1 VPRSPRK
8 ELERQQRR
16 WAESAGIDCDARGFV
31 RDLAANLRV
40 PLAVATRAA
49 FARGTELTPRKS
61 QPARIAALYSSAA
74 LVANV
79 FDYWTARDG
88 GALVAALGFG
98 RERAQ
103 LQFEE
108 PLATGVEGDPP
119 TSDVVLRLE
128 SGRVVAIESKFG
140 EWLVR
145 RASNRMDLKPKYFA
159 GGRAIWRD
167 AGLPRCQQLAEDL
180 RAGRERFK
188 HLHAAQLLK
197 HALGLARAAAESV
210 AGGVAGAAAESAAG
224 GVAGA
229 VAAREVPRAVAG
241 HASYELRY
249 LYYEWLSGPAAAH
262 RAELERFA
270 ACVGAEIRF
279 SASTYQDL
287 YRALAADARV
297 DQAYL
302 EYLRARYFRVV

>member
-8 ELERQQRR
+8 ELARQQRR
-16 WAESAGIDCDARGFV
+16 WAESAGIDFDARGFV
-31 RDLAANLRV
+31 RDFDANLRV
-40 PLAVATRAA
+40 PLAAATRAA
-49 FARGTELTPRKS
+49 FAQGTELTPRKN

-79 FDYWTARDG
+79 FDHWSARD
-88 GALVAALGFG
+88 AAPLVAALGFDA
-98 RERAQ
+98 EPAQ
-103 LQFEE
+103 LKFEE
-108 PLATGVEGDPP
+108 PLVTGVEGDPP
-119 TSDVVLRLE
+119 TSDVVLRFE

-159 GGRAIWRD
+159 HGKAIWRD
-167 AGLPRCQQLAEDL
+167 VGLPRCQQLADDL

-197 HALGLARAAAESV
+197 HALGLARDIRARELV
-210 AGGVAGAAAESAAG
+210 AGNGGAAQTA
-224 GVAGA
+224 
-229 VAAREVPRAVAG
+229 
-241 HASYELRY
+241 HELRY
-249 LYYEWLSGPAAAH
+249 LYYGWAGGPADAH
-262 RAELERFA
+262 RAEIERFA
-270 ACVGAEIRF
+270 ERVGVEIRF

-297 DQAYL
+297 ERAYL
-302 EYLRARYFRVV
+302 EYLRVRYFRVV

>member
-31 RDLAANLRV
+31 RDLDANLRV
-40 PLAVATRAA
+40 PLAVATRVAL
-49 FARGTELTPRKS
+49 ARGTELTPRKS

-79 FDYWTARDG
+79 FDHWSTRD
-88 GALVAALGFG
+88 AAPLVAALGFG
-98 RERAQ
+98 TERAQ
-103 LQFEE
+103 LTFEE

-119 TSDVVLRLE
+119 TSDVVLRLD

-180 RAGRERFK
+180 RDGRERFK

-197 HALGLARAAAESV
+197 HALGLARAAGKSDTGSEV
-210 AGGVAGAAAESAAG
+210 SAAVARAGRTVG
-224 GVAGA
+224 G
-229 VAAREVPRAVAG
+229 RAT
-241 HASYELRY
+241 YELRY
-249 LYYEWLSGPAAAH
+249 LYYEWPSGPAAAH

-270 ACVGAEIRF
+270 ERVGIEIGF
-279 SASTYQDL
+279 SASTYQEL
-287 YRALAADARV
+287 HRALNADARV
-297 DQAYL
+297 DRAYL

>member
-1 VPRSPRK
+1 MPLSPRK
-8 ELERQQRR
+8 DLERQQRR
-16 WAESAGIDCDARGFV
+16 WAESAGITFDARGFV
-31 RDLAANLRV
+31 HDLDANLRV
-40 PLAVATRAA
+40 PLAGATRAA
-49 FARGTELTPRKS
+49 FSRGTELIPRKS

-79 FDYWTARDG
+79 FDHWSARD
-88 GALVAALGFG
+88 ASPLVAALGFG
-98 RERAQ
+98 TGRVRLE
-103 LQFEE
+103 FEE

-119 TSDVVLRLE
+119 TSDVVLHFE
-128 SGRVVAIESKFG
+128 SGPVVAIESKFG

-145 RASNRMDLKPKYFA
+145 RASSRADLKPKYFA
-159 GGRAIWRD
+159 GGSAIWLD

-197 HALGLARAAAESV
+197 HALGLARGTC
-210 AGGVAGAAAESAAG
+210 AGVGRDAAG
-224 GVAGA
+224 TIAERDVQPA
-229 VAAREVPRAVAG
+229 VPEHAR
-241 HASYELRY
+241 HELRY
-249 LYYEWLSGPAAAH
+249 LYYEWPSGPAGAH

-270 ACVGAEIRF
+270 ERVGAEIRF

-287 YRALAADARV
+287 YRALRADARV
-297 DQAYL
+297 DRAYL

>member
-16 WAESAGIDCDARGFV
+16 WAENAGIDFDARGFV
-31 RDLAANLRV
+31 RDFDANLRV
-40 PLAVATRAA
+40 PLAAASRAA
-49 FARGTELTPRKS
+49 FAQGTELTPRKN

-79 FDYWTARDG
+79 FDHWTVGDA
-88 GALVAALGFG
+88 APLVAALGFDV
-98 RERAQ
+98 EPAQ
-103 LQFEE
+103 LKFEE

-119 TSDVVLRLE
+119 TSDVVLRFE
-128 SGRVVAIESKFG
+128 SGRVVAIESKFS

-159 GGRAIWRD
+159 EGKAIWRH

-180 RAGRERFK
+180 RAARVRFK

-197 HALGLARAAAESV
+197 HALGLARDVRAREPV
-210 AGGVAGAAAESAAG
+210 AGNGRAGKAT
-224 GVAGA
+224 
-229 VAAREVPRAVAG
+229 
-241 HASYELRY
+241 HELRY
-249 LYYEWLSGPAAAH
+249 LYYGWPAGPADAH
-262 RAELERFA
+262 RAEIERFA
-270 ACVGAEIRF
+270 ERVGAEIRF
-279 SASTYQDL
+279 SASTYQEL

-297 DQAYL
+297 ERGYL
-302 EYLRARYFRVV
+302 EYLRVRYFRAV